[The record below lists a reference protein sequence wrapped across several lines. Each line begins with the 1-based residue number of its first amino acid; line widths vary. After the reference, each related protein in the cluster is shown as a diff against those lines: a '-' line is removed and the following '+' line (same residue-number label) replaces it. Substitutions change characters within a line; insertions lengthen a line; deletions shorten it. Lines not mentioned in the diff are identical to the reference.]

1 MELRDVTQS
10 NYYDDKVQNTFMS
23 ATVFKRYLQCEAKAV
38 AVACGQYKEFSN
50 DSALVYGNVVHSYFE
65 GSEAHNRFIED
76 HHSDLY
82 TKTTNKPNAEFKKA
96 KQAIEAL
103 ENDTTFKRYY
113 MTDGNEYEKIVT
125 GKIYP
130 NIQGNIFSENA
141 PDGVDWIGKLDMVNH
156 KKHIIGDIKTNA
168 RPFANYDGFSFIEKY
183 GYDIQMAIYQE
194 LYRVMT
200 GELYQPVIFMV
211 GKQNYQTQAVSIP
224 QSLLNDKLELVKDN
238 EERFYDLMKEVL
250 ENPEQ
255 ASMDSVPCETCD
267 YCISQERKRAR
278 DSGIISLDEFDKLL
292 Q

>member
-1 MELRDVTQS
+1 MELKEVTQS

-38 AVACGQYKEFSN
+38 AVARGQYKEFKN
-50 DSALVYGNVVHSYFE
+50 DDALIYGNVVHSFFE
-65 GSEAHNRFIED
+65 SEEAHHKFIDE
-76 HHSDLY
+76 HHSDLF
-82 TKTTNKPNAEFKKA
+82 TKTTDKPNAKFKGAQKA
-96 KQAIEAL
+96 INAL
-103 ENDTTFKRYY
+103 ENDLTFKQHY
-113 MTDGNEYEKIVT
+113 MADGNEYEKIVT

-130 NIQGNIFSENA
+130 NVQGNIFSENA

-156 KKHIIGDIKTNA
+156 KEHIIGDIKTNA

-238 EERFYDLMKEVL
+238 EERFYDLMKEAL

-255 ASMDSVPCETCD
+255 ASMDAVPCETCD
-267 YCISQERKRAR
+267 YCISQERKEAR
-278 DSGIISLDEFDKLL
+278 NSGIISLDEFDKLL